1 MVRAYLEQYADEED
15 KESNKIT
22 IKGGKLDPD
31 LAREAEGEV
40 ANLYKKASIINPYL
54 ETLDPTEQ
62 EKQELYNAYQD
73 RIKDVM
79 FMSDEEIGELYIQ
92 KLNEMRGKNKPKA
105 EGSQGSLPKT
115 RQQRSASYALNII
128 QKGKDLASKPEKLA
142 RLAKTNLPE
151 HERSKKIPEHIALV
165 DKLYDINL
173 SKGDVYKSTY
183 SEIARVYEKQPKL
196 RDAALEYLVAKN
208 LMFGNIS

>member
-1 MVRAYLEQYADEED
+1 MT
-15 KESNKIT
+15 N
-22 IKGGKLDPD
+22 
-31 LAREAEGEV
+31 
-40 ANLYKKASIINPYL
+40 
-54 ETLDPTEQ
+54 
-62 EKQELYNAYQD
+62 
-73 RIKDVM
+73 KDV
-79 FMSDEEIGELYIQ
+79 SDYYIE
-92 KLNEMRGKNKPKA
+92 KLNQLRSTPKA
-105 EGSQGSLPKT
+105 TTKPAAEEPQGSLPKT
-115 RQQRSASYALNII
+115 RQQRASSYALNVI
-128 QKGKDLASKPEKLA
+128 QKGKALSEKPEKLA